1 MITVEQLQAII
12 QNVEQHGLDHST
24 PVRLRELYPG
34 MHFTY
39 CLDDDI
45 NHARPVEERTCFN
58 VYLVE
63 TGHHCLGLTTDL
75 VAASGVVLAELVD
88 E

>member
-12 QNVEQHGLDHST
+12 QNVEQHGLDHRT
-24 PVRLRELYPG
+24 PARLRELYPG

-45 NHARPVEERTCFN
+45 NHARPVEERTRFN
-58 VYLVE
+58 IYLVE
-63 TGHHCLGLTTDL
+63 AGQHCLGLTTDL
-75 VAASGVVLAELVD
+75 AVASGVVLAELVH